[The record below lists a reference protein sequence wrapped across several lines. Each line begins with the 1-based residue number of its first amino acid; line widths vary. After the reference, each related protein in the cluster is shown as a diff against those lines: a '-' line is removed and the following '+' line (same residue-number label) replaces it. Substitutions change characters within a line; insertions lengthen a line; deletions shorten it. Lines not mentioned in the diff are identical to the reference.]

1 VYLKGCLTVELPS
14 DDVKNLGKLF
24 QAMADPTR
32 RKILEMLR
40 AGDLSAGAIAEAFNM
55 TKPAISH
62 HLSVLKE
69 AGLATERRQGQ
80 HVIYSL
86 QTDSIVEAWDGFLGK
101 LCAKKRKRKGAT

>member
-1 VYLKGCLTVELPS
+1 MAQ
-14 DDVKNLGKLF
+14 LGKLF

-40 AGDLSAGAIAEAFNM
+40 GGDLSAGEIAEAFSV

-69 AGLATERRQGQ
+69 AGLAAERRQGQ

-86 QTDSIVEAWDGFLGK
+86 RPDSIVEAWDGFLSRLCRKTKKKGK
-101 LCAKKRKRKGAT
+101 RE

>member
-1 VYLKGCLTVELPS
+1 ML
-14 DDVKNLGKLF
+14 NLGKLF

-40 AGDLSAGAIAEAFNM
+40 AGDLAAGEIAEAFQM

-69 AGLATERRQGQ
+69 AGLASERRQGQ

-86 QTDSIVEAWDGFLGK
+86 TPDSIVEAWDGFLGK
-101 LCAKKRKRKGAT
+101 LCKQKKKRSKR

>member
-1 VYLKGCLTVELPS
+1 ML
-14 DDVKNLGKLF
+14 NLGKLF

-40 AGDLSAGAIAEAFNM
+40 AGDLAAGEIAEAFQM

-69 AGLATERRQGQ
+69 ANLVVDQRHGQ
-80 HVIYSL
+80 NVIYRLNDDALSASMKEFFG
-86 QTDSIVEAWDGFLGK
+86 QFRSCQQEM
-101 LCAKKRKRKGAT
+101 R